1 MRPDDD
7 PPPSLLNDLTAR
19 AGFDSSE
26 VSRTIGDGDALWHR
40 AAVDLLRW
48 RVKTRSGFRV
58 PGGAVA
64 TPGARLVIR
73 AGLLRWSVDEP
84 VEVIAVVDEP
94 DRVGFAYVTRP
105 GHPLEGEEAFVLDRT
120 ADGAIT
126 LTVRSRSRAAPQGT
140 WRRAYPL
147 LRIAQRV
154 TRWRYLRALR

>member
-1 MRPDDD
+1 MRADADT
-7 PPPSLLNDLTAR
+7 PPSLLDGLIAR

-26 VSRTIGDGDALWHR
+26 VSRVIGVGDALWHR

-58 PGGAVA
+58 LGGAVA
-64 TPGARLVIR
+64 APGARLAVR
-73 AGLLRWSVDEP
+73 VGLLNWTIEEP

-94 DRVGFAYVTRP
+94 GRVGFAYVTRP
-105 GHPLEGEEAFVLDRT
+105 GHPLEGEEAFVLERT
-120 ADGAIT
+120 SDGAIT
-126 LTVRSRSRAAPQGT
+126 LTIRSRSRAAPGGP
-140 WRRAYPL
+140 WRRAYPV